1 MLSSYESCDTAEPP
15 GPSTYSIEVRGRGH
29 GRGRGR
35 GMGHPAHGY
44 PPPGWSM
51 AMPTPRIRPFREK
64 SGPQHNIPFDAPEL
78 DFLLA
83 VLGRNFFA
91 DMATLTN
98 AYAVV
103 HGGRLWA
110 DTTEDEIRFFFGI
123 LILMG
128 VNERPQY
135 RDYWST
141 DPALNCPYISSRITR
156 NRFEQ
161 LMHCIHVTDPA
172 TEDRADKLGKVRPFL
187 VCLRLVLPCQ
197 STRP

>member
-1 MLSSYESCDTAEPP
+1 MPLVLSSDELCDTAEPP
-15 GPSTYSIEVRGRGH
+15 GPSTYSKEVRGRGH

-35 GMGHPAHGY
+35 GMGRPAHGY

-51 AMPTPRIRPFREK
+51 VMPTPPFHEK
-64 SGPQHNIPFDAPEL
+64 SGPKHDIPFDAPEL

-83 VLGRNFFA
+83 VLGRNFVA
-91 DMATLTN
+91 DMATSTN

-110 DTTEDEIRFFFGI
+110 DKTEDEMHFFFGI

-135 RDYWST
+135 RDY
-141 DPALNCPYISSRITR
+141 
-156 NRFEQ
+156 
-161 LMHCIHVTDPA
+161 
-172 TEDRADKLGKVRPFL
+172 
-187 VCLRLVLPCQ
+187 
-197 STRP
+197 